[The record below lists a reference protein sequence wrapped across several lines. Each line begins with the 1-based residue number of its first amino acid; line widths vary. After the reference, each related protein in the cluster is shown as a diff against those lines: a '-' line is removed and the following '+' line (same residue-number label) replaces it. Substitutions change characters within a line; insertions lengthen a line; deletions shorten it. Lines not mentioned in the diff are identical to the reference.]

1 MGVTPSCVRPVSL
14 ESARK
19 VNQQVVLTFK
29 MILVDVN
36 KQIFIARVQP
46 LMSKLIRSNK
56 CKLGL

>member
-1 MGVTPSCVRPVSL
+1 MGVTTSCVRSVSL